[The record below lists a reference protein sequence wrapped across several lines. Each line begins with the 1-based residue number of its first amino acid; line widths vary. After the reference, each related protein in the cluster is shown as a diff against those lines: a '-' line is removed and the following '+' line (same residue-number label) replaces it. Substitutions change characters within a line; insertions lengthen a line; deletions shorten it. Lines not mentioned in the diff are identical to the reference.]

1 MTKKTGELIIKYQIN
16 NLQTLSD
23 KK

>member
-1 MTKKTGELIIKYQIN
+1 MTKKPDELTFNYQIN